1 MLSALRCIGFVWII
15 GIAGCSRS
23 VTIAQDASSDAPN
36 LLDQSAVAVADSSV
50 VDVLTRVDTMNSRD
64 AGSLLDASN
73 TGRCDP
79 MRVRAR
85 NSGRRCWDPPV
96 EIRDR
101 SWACG
106 SSLHTCQ
113 LGVCCSGR
121 INPETCD
128 CECPVSD
135 APCDD
140 EPLLFSVCCL
150 EVSSH
155 DGVPPRPP
163 GCALNGECAASPA
176 SEAWIAA
183 RRDR

>member
-79 MRVRAR
+79 MRIRAR
-85 NSGRRCWDPPV
+85 NSGRRCWDNSSGPL
-96 EIRDR
+96 DL
-101 SWACG
+101 ACG
-106 SSLHTCQ
+106 ASTHTCQ

-128 CECPVSD
+128 CECPFSD
-135 APCDD
+135 APCGEVIFDT
-140 EPLLFSVCCL
+140 VCC
-150 EVSSH
+150 SSPWS
-155 DGVPPRPP
+155 GEGPPLP
-163 GCALNGECAASPA
+163 GTCSSPGNCVGTVASNG
-176 SEAWIAA
+176 W
-183 RRDR
+183 